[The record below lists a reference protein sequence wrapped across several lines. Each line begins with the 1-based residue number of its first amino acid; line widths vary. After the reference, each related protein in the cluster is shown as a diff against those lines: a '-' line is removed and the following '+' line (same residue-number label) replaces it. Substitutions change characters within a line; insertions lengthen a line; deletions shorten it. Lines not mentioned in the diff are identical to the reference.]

1 MSNILNG
8 LNSFLND
15 QLKFGENQ
23 NIDLSTVENGKRNLY
38 ANLGSKANTIDAS
51 EERSYSEKGYL
62 EYDSFSVLPQKTQ
75 THWQE
80 PSYTIF
86 VKKAMFSSLSDSFAL
101 NYLDESEKLF
111 YKSVKTLFQNKCKA
125 IAAYERLTKASAIV
139 DLTGKVDTDLF
150 GIISGSVDILSSFFP
165 DNDSIGSL
173 KATTDKIKKLTI
185 YNKPATFTSWITDD
199 TALSSVIG
207 AGTGVLELTNVRSF
221 STTISV
227 SQDGGGNLSINDPYN
242 LNIITLN
249 DIEKAIS
256 DAGNAFYNSKFLSTL
271 NNVNDDVIK
280 SNMDQLNSLR
290 QSRGVGQLTFKINS
304 NTIFGKRLTIIN
316 DRLGIEIP
324 FDTGNINNGI
334 VNGFILTN
342 EQPSVIGDEGVNKNN
357 KELYFV
363 NKIIKDIFNK
373 MSYDTVTKSLVN
385 FGPREGDQDTPI
397 NYVRKK
403 MIFWFLT
410 RNIIDVNDVVHI
422 YVNSKHQV
430 DSKISS
436 LRDNFNKLTVIQSVS
451 NSVAN
456 IKETFNQIAG
466 IFGAGGTNYEIEKAV
481 FAGPDFPNVLWT
493 MLREQFV
500 TEKTG
505 ISIFCGL
512 VTNANVQY
520 NNGVYTTTVN
530 MTDNKKYL
538 SFGQVNSQPSV
549 DVFNGS
555 LYDVLTPFKSKFDSN
570 VFSKDYKPNDLLD
583 ENKALLT
590 KNPDQ
595 IKIKSGPLAGRPAN
609 FENLFGDVYVDKQGR
624 INRAFYAPDGLV
636 YRHKEGI
643 SVLTQFGKFDDL
655 AEPAR
660 IGAPNIANNPFAGQD
675 VMNTL
680 SLLISG
686 VPYNYA
692 TYLKG
697 IKNYN
702 TSQTDKL
709 GNTVAGSS
717 FFDKFR
723 TDLRKVNRLYGN
735 FVPFKNY
742 TSNEQTYR
750 NLLLKQSI
758 TETANEKVSEIM
770 SEVSQLSAELR
781 IAGEGQGGDST
792 DQVTILKDRLSTLTN
807 NANDIISEASAAVQ
821 KIEIPNSVLDVD
833 DISSMDPLNNQESR
847 KNIKKKVGF
856 LTRRLSY
863 NVRSNDDTNYLII
876 DDSYDKDYDIAAF
889 ENGIANNI
897 KPFDSEYL
905 TPREKVDSVASLLE
919 LECFSNSQG
928 HIVIRPPQYNKIPSS
943 VFYRMM
949 ELKSKTGIRIFPKF
963 LEDLF
968 GLQIETVSA
977 KIESLEDRIRIVC
990 SFLNTSFSSGIA
1002 VSGFSVTNDFEAAAF
1017 IQSNSTVNVAKKRSS
1032 FQFLTDTNG
1041 VLSNIEAI
1049 KNIRSID
1056 DLKNNTGFEDIQKQT
1071 YTSSQLGIQ
1080 PKLSILT
1087 YLTGNKNPVAPRPI
1101 DGTYGGSAIERLRNR
1116 GEEFSTKEYTN
1127 SIGQGTFA
1135 TNLLDVYKTLNSL
1148 DSLLKEREKMIKVL
1162 HFSLKNLVEANTID
1176 GESLQDTI
1184 FSYAPSKYIPELY
1197 SGLIED
1203 ESYDDLGP
1211 GSGQRY
1217 IISDDK
1223 IKSFTINY
1231 AEPQFTSITVS
1242 GILGDFIGQGSF
1254 DAGTFQGGNSLVSA
1268 TAIDFDMLRRYGS
1281 RKTNNINLPF
1291 FTNPETQC
1299 APYAVS
1305 LLNKIRKT
1313 LITAN
1318 VSLVANEY
1326 YQAGDVVYLESQNK
1340 LFYVDSVSHNY
1351 SEGFSYGT
1359 DLTLTYGHAPGEYI
1373 PTILDVVGKL
1383 LYKNRDNQT
1392 FINFRQQQTDSYKP
1406 YGVFI
1411 LEGSNT
1417 FINLNDPGQSKVGFS
1432 KNNSQLITDLL
1443 FDASLMIEKYKV
1455 SNTKMKVSVEIRA
1468 YGKEEEGD
1476 NIASIKAAE
1485 SFKTLLTQGFNG
1497 APPMSEDDINVVSVL
1512 LGPSESRS
1520 PTQKAMSIN
1529 HDLYLNTKTA
1539 NLLDHLYAQVLD
1551 VLIKF
1556 EES

>member
-1 MSNILNG
+1 MSNALNR
-8 LNSFLND
+8 LNSFLSD
-15 QLKFGENQ
+15 QFDSSNNTDPSLKPL
-23 NIDLSTVENGKRNLY
+23 DT
-38 ANLGSKANTIDAS
+38 S

-101 NYLDESEKLF
+101 DYLDESEKLF
-111 YKSVKTLFQNKCKA
+111 YKAVKVLFQNKCKT
-125 IAAYERLTKASAIV
+125 IAAYERLTKAAAVV
-139 DLTGKVDTDLF
+139 DLTGKVDSDLF
-150 GIISGSVDILSSFFP
+150 GIISGSVDLLSTFFP
-165 DNDSIGSL
+165 ENNSINSL
-173 KATTDKIKKLTI
+173 KATTDKIKKLTV
-185 YNKPATFTSWITDD
+185 YNKSATYTSWITDE

-207 AGTGVLELTNVRSF
+207 SGTGVIELTNVKGF
-221 STTISV
+221 STSISV
-227 SQDGGGNLSINDPYN
+227 SQTGSGTLTIADPYN
-242 LNIITLN
+242 FNVISIN

-256 DAGNAFYNSKFLSTL
+256 DAGNSFYNNKFLSNL
-271 NNVNDDVIK
+271 NNVNDDII
-280 SNMDQLNSLR
+280 SANQFQLDSIRAN
-290 QSRGVGQLTFKINS
+290 RGVGHLTFKINA
-304 NTIFGKRLTIIN
+304 NTIFGKKLTVIN
-316 DRLGIEIP
+316 DRLGTEIP
-324 FDTGNINNGI
+324 FDINNI
-334 VNGFILTN
+334 DNGVDNNFIITN
-342 EQPSVIGDEGVNKNN
+342 QQASVIGIEGISKNN

-363 NKIIKDIFNK
+363 NKIIKDLFNK
-373 MSYDTVTKSLVN
+373 MSYDTVTKSMTN
-385 FGPREGDQDTPI
+385 FGPRAGNEDSPV

-403 MIFWFLT
+403 MMFWFLT

-436 LRDNFNKLTVIQSVS
+436 LRDNFNKLTIIQSVS
-451 NSVAN
+451 NNVAN

-493 MLREQFV
+493 MLRDQFV

-512 VTNANVQY
+512 VNTVSVQY
-520 NNGVYTTTVN
+520 ANGTYTTNVN
-530 MTDNKKYL
+530 LSDNKKYL
-538 SFGQVNSQPSV
+538 SFGQVNFAPSV

-555 LYDVLTPFKSKFDSN
+555 LYDVLTPFKSKFDQN
-570 VFSKDYKPNDLLD
+570 VFSKDYKPTDLLD
-583 ENKALLT
+583 ENKSLLT
-590 KNPDQ
+590 KNQDQ
-595 IKIKSGPLAGRPAN
+595 IKIKAGPLAGRPAN
-609 FENLFGDVYVDKQGR
+609 FENLFGDVYVDKQER
-624 INRAFYAPDGLV
+624 VNRAFYAPDGLV

-643 SVLTQFGKFDDL
+643 SLLTQFGKFDDL
-655 AEPAR
+655 NEPAR
-660 IGAPNIANNPFAGQD
+660 VGAPNIANNPFAGQD

-697 IKNYN
+697 IKGYN

-723 TDLRKVNRLYGN
+723 TDLRKVNKLYGN

-770 SEVSQLSAELR
+770 SEVSRLSAELR
-781 IAGEGQGGDST
+781 LAGVSQGGDGVA
-792 DQVTILKDRLSTLTN
+792 QATILKNRLATLSN
-807 NANDIISEASAAVQ
+807 NANDILSEAAASAN
-821 KIEIPNSVLDVD
+821 KIEVPNSVLDVD
-833 DISSMDPLNNQESR
+833 DINSMDPLNSQESR
-847 KNIKKKVGF
+847 KNIKRKVGF
-856 LTRRLSY
+856 LTRRMSY
-863 NVRSNDDTNYLII
+863 NVRANEDTNYLII

-889 ENGIANNI
+889 ENGIADNI

-905 TPREKVDSVASLLE
+905 TVAEKVDSVSNLLE
-919 LECFSNSQG
+919 LECFANSQG

-977 KIESLEDRIRIVC
+977 KVEALEDRIRIVC
-990 SFLNTSFSSGIA
+990 SFLNSGASSI
-1002 VSGFSVTNDFEAAAF
+1002 TNDFEAAAF
-1017 IQSNSTVNVAKKRSS
+1017 IQSNSTVAIAKKRSS

-1049 KNIRSID
+1049 KNIRSIE
-1056 DLKNNTGFEDIQKQT
+1056 DLKNDTGFEDIQKQT
-1071 YTSSQLGIQ
+1071 YTSNQLGIQ
-1080 PKLSILT
+1080 SKLSILT
-1087 YLTGNKNPVAPRPI
+1087 FLTGNKNPIAPRPI

-1116 GEEFSTKEYTN
+1116 GEEFSTQEYVN
-1127 SIGQGTFA
+1127 SIGQGTVSS
-1135 TNLLDVYKTLNSL
+1135 NLLDVYKTLSSL
-1148 DSLLKEREKMIKVL
+1148 DNLLREREKMVKVL

-1176 GESLQDTI
+1176 GEDLQDSI

-1211 GSGQRY
+1211 GSSQRY

-1223 IKSFTINY
+1223 IKSYTLTYN
-1231 AEPQFTSITVS
+1231 EPQFTSVTVS
-1242 GILGDFIGQGSF
+1242 GILGDFIGQGNF
-1254 DAGTFQGGNSLVSA
+1254 AAGSFQGGNPLVSA

-1281 RKTNNINLPF
+1281 RKTSSVNLPF

-1299 APYAVS
+1299 GPYAVS
-1305 LLNKIRKT
+1305 LLNKVRKN
-1313 LITAN
+1313 LINAN
-1318 VSLVANEY
+1318 LSVVANEY

-1340 LFYVDSVSHNY
+1340 LFYVESVSHDY
-1351 SEGFSYGT
+1351 TEGSSFT
-1359 DLTLTYGHAPGEYI
+1359 TNLTLTYGHAPGEYI

-1383 LYKNRDNQT
+1383 LYKNKDNQT

-1406 YGVFI
+1406 YGVFV

-1417 FINLNDPGQSKVGFS
+1417 FININDAGQSKVGFA
-1432 KNNSQLITDLL
+1432 KNNTQLITDLL
-1443 FDASLMIEKYKV
+1443 FDASLMIEKYK
-1455 SNTKMKVSVEIRA
+1455 SSTTKMKVSVEIRA
-1468 YGKEEEGD
+1468 YGKENEGE
-1476 NIASIKAAE
+1476 NTTAMQAAE
-1485 SFKTLLTQGFNG
+1485 SFKTLLSQGFNG
-1497 APPMSEDDINVVSVL
+1497 APPMSQDDINVVSVL

-1529 HDLYLNTKTA
+1529 HDLYLNNKTN
-1539 NLLDHLYAQVLD
+1539 NLLDHLYNQILD

-1556 EES
+1556 EEI

>member
-1 MSNILNG
+1 MSKILSG

-23 NIDLSTVENGKRNLY
+23 NIDLATVEDGVYNPY
-38 ANLGSKANTIDAS
+38 GSLASKVGSLDTS

-86 VKKAMFSSLSDSFAL
+86 VKKSMFSSLSDSFAL

-111 YKSVKTLFQNKCKA
+111 YKSVKTLFQNKCKT
-125 IAAYERLTKASAIV
+125 IAAYERLTKAAAIV
-139 DLTGKVDTDLF
+139 DLTGKVDADLF
-150 GIISGSVDILSSFFP
+150 GIISGSIDILSSFFP
-165 DNDSIGSL
+165 ENDTIGSL

-185 YNKPATFTSWITDD
+185 YNKPATFTNWVTDD
-199 TALSSVIG
+199 TPLSSVIG
-207 AGTGVLELTNVRSF
+207 SGTGVLELTNVKSF

-227 SQDGGGNLSINDPYN
+227 SQDGSGNLSISDPYN
-242 LNIITLN
+242 FNMITLN

-256 DAGNAFYNSKFLSTL
+256 DAGNAFYNNRFLSTL
-271 NNVNDDVIK
+271 NNVSNDAMNADMSK
-280 SNMDQLNSLR
+280 LDFLR
-290 QSRGVGQLTFKINS
+290 STRGVGKITFKTNA
-304 NTIFGKRLTIIN
+304 NTVFGKRLTIIN
-316 DRLGIEIP
+316 DRLGVEIP
-324 FDTGNINNGI
+324 FEVNAIGDNGI
-334 VNGFILTN
+334 ISNFIVFKT
-342 EQPSVIGDEGVNKNN
+342 QTSVLGEEGIQQDE
-357 KELYFV
+357 ELALV
-363 NKIIKDIFNK
+363 NKIIKDMFNK
-373 MSYDTVTKSLVN
+373 MSYETLTKSASN
-385 FGPREGDQDTPI
+385 FGPRAGNEDTPI

-403 MIFWFLT
+403 MMFWFLT

-436 LRDNFNKLTVIQSVS
+436 LRDNFNKLTIVQSVS
-451 NSVAN
+451 NNVAN
-456 IKETFNQIAG
+456 IKESFNQIAG

-505 ISIFCGL
+505 VSIFCGL
-512 VTNANVQY
+512 VTNSNVQY
-520 NNGVYTTTVN
+520 SNGIYTTNVN
-530 MTDNKKYL
+530 LTDNKKYL
-538 SFGQVNSQPSV
+538 SFGLVNSQPSV

-570 VFSKDYKPNDLLD
+570 VFSKDYKPTDLLD

-590 KNPDQ
+590 KNENQ
-595 IKIKSGPLAGRPAN
+595 IKIKAGPLAGRPAN

-624 INRAFYAPDGLV
+624 VNRAFYAPDGLV

-643 SVLTQFGKFDDL
+643 GVLTQFGKFDDL

-660 IGAPNIANNPFAGQD
+660 VGAPNIASNPFAGQD

-697 IKNYN
+697 IKGYN

-723 TDLRKVNRLYGN
+723 TDLRKVNRMYGN

-758 TETANEKVSEIM
+758 TETANEKVNEIM
-770 SEVSQLSAELR
+770 LEVSKLSAELR
-781 IAGEGQGGDST
+781 VAGSNTGGDGT
-792 DQVTILKDRLSTLTN
+792 TRVGVLKDRLSTLTN
-807 NANDIISEASAAVQ
+807 NANNILSEANAAAQKVQ
-821 KIEIPNSVLDVD
+821 VPSSVLDVD
-833 DISSMDPLNNQESR
+833 DVSSMDPLNSEKAR
-847 KNIKKKVGF
+847 KNIKRKSNF
-856 LTRRLSY
+856 LTRRMSY
-863 NVRSNDDTNYLII
+863 NVRANEDTNYLII

-889 ENGIANNI
+889 ENGIAKNI
-897 KPFDSEYL
+897 EPFNSEYL
-905 TPREKVDSVASLLE
+905 DIKEKVNSVASLLE
-919 LECFSNSQG
+919 LECFANSQG

-968 GLQIETVSA
+968 GLQIETVSS

-990 SFLNTSFSSGIA
+990 SFLNTNFS
-1002 VSGFSVTNDFEAAAF
+1002 SVTNDFEAAAF
-1017 IQSNSTVNVAKKRSS
+1017 IQSNSTVNIAKKRSD
-1032 FQFLTDTNG
+1032 FQFLTDSNG
-1041 VLSNIEAI
+1041 MLSNIEAI
-1049 KNIRSID
+1049 KKIRSID
-1056 DLKNNTGFEDIQKQT
+1056 DLKNNTGFDDIQKQT
-1071 YTSSQLGIQ
+1071 YTSNELGTQ

-1087 YLTGNKNPVAPRPI
+1087 YLSGDKNPIAPRPI

-1116 GEEFSTKEYTN
+1116 GEEFSIQEYTN
-1127 SIGQGTFA
+1127 SIGQGTIS
-1135 TNLLDVYKTLNSL
+1135 TNLLDVYKTLSSL
-1148 DSLLKEREKMIKVL
+1148 DNLLKEREKMVKVL
-1162 HFSLKNLVEANTID
+1162 HFSLKNLVEANTVD
-1176 GESLQDTI
+1176 GEDLQDSI
-1184 FSYAPSKYIPELY
+1184 FSFAPNKYVPELY

-1223 IKSFTINY
+1223 IKSFSINY
-1231 AEPQFTSITVS
+1231 VEPQFTSVTVS
-1242 GILGDFIGQGSF
+1242 GILGDFIGQGDF
-1254 DAGTFQGGNSLVSA
+1254 NAGQFQGGNSLVSA
-1268 TAIDFDMLRRYGS
+1268 TAIDFDMLRRFGS
-1281 RKTNNINLPF
+1281 RKTNSINLPF

-1305 LLNKIRKT
+1305 LLNKVRKN
-1313 LITAN
+1313 LINAN
-1318 VSLVANEY
+1318 ISLVANEY
-1326 YQAGDVVYLESQNK
+1326 YQVGDVVYLESQNK

-1351 SEGFSYGT
+1351 SEGSSYST
-1359 DLTLTYGHAPGEYI
+1359 ELTLTYGHSPGEYI

-1406 YGVFI
+1406 YGVFV

-1417 FINLNDPGQSKVGFS
+1417 FSNLNDPGQSKVGFA

-1455 SNTKMKVSVEIRA
+1455 GNTKMKVSVEIRA
-1468 YGKEEEGD
+1468 YGKEEEG
-1476 NIASIKAAE
+1476 NNTIALQAAE
-1485 SFKTLLTQGFNG
+1485 NFKSLLVAGFNG
-1497 APPMSEDDINVVSVL
+1497 GPPMSLSDIDVVSVL

-1529 HDLYLNTKTA
+1529 HDLYLNAKTN
-1539 NLLDHLYAQVLD
+1539 NLLDHLYKQILD

-1556 EES
+1556 EEI